1 MATEKVRRFPEE
13 LVIIAGTSHFLSEGT
28 AGSMGMAN
36 LCTIWL
42 FNVANWK
49 ITILDTGWGPPVIS
63 WFIRPSNYSYKYHK
77 R

>member
-13 LVIIAGTSHFLSEGT
+13 LVIIAQLHFLSEGT

-36 LCTIWL
+36 PCPVWI

-49 ITILDTGWGPPVIS
+49 ITILDIVNGAPQ
-63 WFIRPSNYSYKYHK
+63 
-77 R
+77 